1 MLHILRTAL
10 GAKHHQMPPIR
21 DACSSVREF
30 YNGLLKACGSNK
42 WVTLFLFG
50 SPVYWQIGAIILYQ
64 AVWNESAITA
74 SYFKQLISSP
84 VYTILSILSCS
95 WLLAIFSVL
104 RFWPNLLS
112 ISVFVYEAFGHWC
125 LVTLAVL
132 LYIYGTPSFMSDKS
146 SSSSSPPQC
155 LCEKD
160 SMGNPKYDNN
170 RKPIGCVD
178 CQTVLMR
185 MYFAFVAMPIFLLL
199 LSAEI
204 LRTHRSKMFSHNV
217 SQDRMIENAA
227 SAPVELQPAE
237 L

>member
-1 MLHILRTAL
+1 
-10 GAKHHQMPPIR
+10 
-21 DACSSVREF
+21 
-30 YNGLLKACGSNK
+30 
-42 WVTLFLFG
+42 VTLFLFG

-64 AVWNESAITA
+64 AIWNESDITA

-95 WLLAIFSVL
+95 WLLAMFSVL

-112 ISVFVYEAFGHWC
+112 LSVFVYEAFGHWC

-146 SSSSSPPQC
+146 SSSSTPPQC
-155 LCEKD
+155 LCEKNAD
-160 SMGNPKYDNN
+160 GSFKRDKATGKQ
-170 RKPIGCVD
+170 IGCVD

>member
-1 MLHILRTAL
+1 M
-10 GAKHHQMPPIR
+10 PIR
-21 DACSSVREF
+21 DACSSVRDF
-30 YNGLLKACGSNK
+30 YNGLLKACGTNK
-42 WVTLFLFG
+42 WVALFLFG

-64 AVWNESAITA
+64 AIWNENSVTQA
-74 SYFKQLISSP
+74 YFKQLISGP
-84 VYTILSILSCS
+84 VYTILSILSFS
-95 WLLAIFSVL
+95 WLLAIFAVL

-112 ISVFVYEAFGHWC
+112 ISVFLYEAFGHWC

-132 LYIYGTPSFMSDKS
+132 LYIYGTPSFMSDKNSSGS
-146 SSSSSPPQC
+146 SSQPPQC

-160 SMGNPKYDNN
+160 QFGNPKTE
-170 RKPIGCVD
+170 KGKLVGCVD

-185 MYFAFVAMPIFLLL
+185 MYFAFIAMPIFLLL

-227 SAPVELQPAE
+227 PAPAELQPAE